1 MNSDLLQ
8 DLAQYKRARD
18 KPVATAARALISL
31 FRELAPKMLE
41 KKDRGRG
48 ADLDRDVD
56 AYGSEKVLDRIE
68 GAELLQREES
78 RLRKEERA
86 AEKAAAAA
94 AAALESDDEAESG
107 GGGRLGRRGS
117 RRLERRRRRRRGRGS
132 GRGGGR

>member
-48 ADLDRDVD
+48 ADFDSGQDDGDD
-56 AYGSEKVLDRIE
+56 ALAQLERQHAEHVRQAALIR
-68 GAELLQREES
+68 AELGL
-78 RLRKEERA
+78 
-86 AEKAAAAA
+86 
-94 AAALESDDEAESG
+94 
-107 GGGRLGRRGS
+107 
-117 RRLERRRRRRRGRGS
+117 
-132 GRGGGR
+132 